1 MEPTITTWI
10 GVGTALLVL
19 FVIGITIISIQE
31 ERQKTNMFLRFSRYL
46 SIQQGPRVSR
56 INTTFQQRII
66 QPVLEK
72 LKAMISTRLSDAV
85 NRQIRQ
91 KLLNA
96 GYPIQMTPEEFLIK
110 RGILV
115 VGATLVTG
123 GLCFSRGVAA
133 GQAIY
138 ATFMVALVFGVLAKY
153 MLEARIKKRQ
163 AEIERELPEILDYLQ
178 VGVEAGL
185 SVDNSLDRI
194 VAEPSTA
201 HMVYEFRL
209 YLQDMKMGLQR
220 VEALQQLYYRTQSK
234 SVKNFSD
241 GIIQSAKT
249 GMPLGDVLQIIRKD
263 IYDAIRTEAE
273 KRAIKAPV
281 VMMIPLIMFIFP
293 TVFIITV
300 GPTIL
305 IMIKEL
311 KKMM

>member
-1 MEPTITTWI
+1 MEPTIATWI
-10 GVGTALLVL
+10 GVATTLLVI
-19 FVIGITIISIQE
+19 FFIGITVVSVME
-31 ERQKTNMFLRFSRYL
+31 ERQKTTMFLRISRYL
-46 SIQQGPRVSR
+46 SAQQGPQISRV
-56 INTTFQQRII
+56 NTTFQQRII
-66 QPVLEK
+66 QPILEK
-72 LKAMISTRLSDAV
+72 LKTMISTRLSDTV
-85 NRQIRQ
+85 NKQIRQ

-96 GYPIQMTPEEFLIK
+96 GYPIQMTPEEYLVK
-110 RGILV
+110 RVCFIAVLTM
-115 VGATLVTG
+115 AAG
-123 GLCFSRGVAA
+123 GFCFSRGMAA
-133 GQAIY
+133 GQAVY
-138 ATFMVALVFGVLAKY
+138 MTFMCFFVLGVLTKY
-153 MLEARIKKRQ
+153 SLESRIKNRQ

-194 VAEPSTA
+194 VAEPSKA
-201 HMVYEFRL
+201 HMVYEFKL

-220 VEALQQLYYRTQSK
+220 ADALHQLYYRTQSK
-234 SVKNFSD
+234 SVKNFAD
-241 GIIQSAKT
+241 GIVQSVKT

-263 IYDAIRTEAE
+263 IYDAIRNDAE

-300 GPTIL
+300 GPTVL